1 MASPISTPSVLSAP
15 TWRDGFSYFASWS
28 ADLLGSPVA
37 FAVSA
42 LATLVWALS
51 GPLFNYSD
59 TWQLV
64 VNTATTV
71 LTFLAVFLI
80 QHTQNREGRAM
91 QLKLDELIR
100 SSKDA
105 RNRLIDLEHCT
116 DEELKRVQDEFAR
129 RGRRTGHEDTSTLSQ
144 VSGDT

>member
-1 MASPISTPSVLSAP
+1 MDSPIVSPTVSCAP
-15 TWRDGFSYFASWS
+15 TWRDGFSRFASWS

-37 FAVSA
+37 FTISA
-42 LATLVWALS
+42 FGTLVWALS

-116 DEELKRVQDEFAR
+116 EEELKQIQEEFAR
-129 RGRRTGHEDTSTLSQ
+129 RRNLADI
-144 VSGDT
+144 

>member
-1 MASPISTPSVLSAP
+1 MDTGLSSTPRAVAP
-15 TWRDGFSYFASWS
+15 TWRDGFSRFAGWS

-42 LATLVWALS
+42 LGTLLWALS
-51 GPLFNYSD
+51 GPFFNYSD

-116 DEELKRVQDEFAR
+116 EEELKQIQEEFAR
-129 RGRRTGHEDTSTLSQ
+129 RRDKPAL
-144 VSGDT
+144 

>member
-1 MASPISTPSVLSAP
+1 MAPTPQESAP
-15 TWRDGFSYFASWS
+15 TWRDGFSRFAGWS
-28 ADLLGSPVA
+28 ADLLGSPIA
-37 FAVSA
+37 FSVSA
-42 LATLVWALS
+42 LGTLLWALS
-51 GPLFNYSD
+51 GPYFNYSD

-116 DEELKRVQDEFAR
+116 EEELKQIQEEFAR
-129 RGRRTGHEDTSTLSQ
+129 RRPKSDLQSN
-144 VSGDT
+144 